1 MAFVLALPPTPQM
14 PNQPPQPC
22 VVFDVDGTLTGTTGV
37 DDACLVGAWEQV
49 LGARNVETDWSKYAH
64 STDEGLTLEV
74 CQKTLGRGPTRD
86 EVARVKDTFFRL
98 LRERIAGD
106 RASCV
111 AVRGAPDLIGAVRAK
126 GWRIGIASGAWE
138 ESARI
143 KLAAA
148 GMGDVVDGLP
158 GTFSHARQSA
168 AAEPGLPVTREE
180 IVTGTLVKLG
190 RWSGGRN
197 AAAVYVGD
205 GVWDAKAAR
214 ALNIGF
220 VGVRIDGREERLR
233 AQGAER
239 IVHDYSDLAR
249 VLEMIE
255 QETA

>member
-1 MAFVLALPPTPQM
+1 M

-37 DDACLVGAWEQV
+37 DDACLVGAWGHV
-49 LGARNVETDWSKYAH
+49 LGARDVETDWSKYAH

-86 EVARVKDTFFRL
+86 EVDRVKQTFFGL
-98 LRERIAGD
+98 LRDRIAEN
-106 RASCV
+106 RACCIP
-111 AVRGAPDLIGAVRAK
+111 VRGAADLIAAVRAK

-148 GMGDVVDGLP
+148 GINEIIADLP
-158 GTFSHARQSA
+158 GTFSHARQGTGTDS
-168 AAEPGLPVTREE
+168 GVPVTREE
-180 IVTGTLVKLG
+180 IVTGTLAKLG

-197 AAAVYVGD
+197 APAVYVGD

-214 ALNIGF
+214 ALKIGF
-220 VGVRIDGREERLR
+220 VGVRVDGREDRLR

-249 VLEMIE
+249 ALEMIE
-255 QETA
+255 QETT